1 MQCIVP
7 KHLFGR
13 DKFASGVL
21 LGLLR
26 GNLLLLF
33 LGSEF
38 GLAFHGTLSGLLKEN
53 GKGFARAMEFA
64 TNGVR
69 RLIG

>member
-1 MQCIVP
+1 
-7 KHLFGR
+7 
-13 DKFASGVL
+13 VL